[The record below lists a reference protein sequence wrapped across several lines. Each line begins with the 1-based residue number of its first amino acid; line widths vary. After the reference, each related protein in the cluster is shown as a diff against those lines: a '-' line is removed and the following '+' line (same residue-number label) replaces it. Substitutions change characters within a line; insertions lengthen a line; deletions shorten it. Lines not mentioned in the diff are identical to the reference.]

1 MNISPSLSHFI
12 VLNFYVSLWLSLSF
26 IPLTGTSW
34 QPAVLLH
41 QYRLLGKGEIGNLDR
56 CSGWQ
61 DSPLTPVVS
70 MVKHLS
76 GMTSLYSIY
85 FFFLSLYLSINHP
98 PRYSAGSCC
107 VMLGQKLAC
116 AGIHFLLAH
125 FQPKAPFSC
134 ITIFASNKQL
144 STLGEHHLLIT
155 VSSCFSF
162 FFDMVLMIPAFPSY
176 RSNCDYQWGCAAAAG
191 GWQGPP
197 KVQGDSGYHQN
208 KCSRIRT
215 CFKLMMQHVQWDL
228 NVAHNVQ
235 VCKLFTCKAI
245 LVCVD
250 SNLKRFF
257 LNSEF
262 LLSEK

>member
-34 QPAVLLH
+34 QPAVLLY

-162 FFDMVLMIPAFPSY
+162 FFWHGFD
-176 RSNCDYQWGCAAAAG
+176 
-191 GWQGPP
+191 
-197 KVQGDSGYHQN
+197 DSSVSVISEQLWLPVRLCC
-208 KCSRIRT
+208 CSWWVTRT
-215 CFKLMMQHVQWDL
+215 TQ
-228 NVAHNVQ
+228 
-235 VCKLFTCKAI
+235 
-245 LVCVD
+245 
-250 SNLKRFF
+250 SSRRFR
-257 LNSEF
+257 
-262 LLSEK
+262 LSSK

>member
-162 FFDMVLMIPAFPSY
+162 FLTWFWWFQRFRHIGATVTTSEAVLLQLVG
-176 RSNCDYQWGCAAAAG
+176 DKDH
-191 GWQGPP
+191 P
-197 KVQGDSGYHQN
+197 KFKEIQAIIKISAPESGLVSSLW
-208 KCSRIRT
+208 CSMFSGI
-215 CFKLMMQHVQWDL
+215 
-228 NVAHNVQ
+228 
-235 VCKLFTCKAI
+235 
-245 LVCVD
+245 
-250 SNLKRFF
+250 
-257 LNSEF
+257 
-262 LLSEK
+262 